1 MEKKYCIILG
11 FIILTDYMDNI
22 LMTRRESSYG
32 SSYNRGMENMK
43 QVDIYIW
50 SIDGLFMINLGF
62 LMKMPHF
69 IVGEVNIILV
79 SHLVG
84 DNWF

>member
-1 MEKKYCIILG
+1 
-11 FIILTDYMDNI
+11 
-22 LMTRRESSYG
+22 MTRREPSYG

-43 QVDIYIW
+43 RVDIYIW

-62 LMKMPHF
+62 LMKMPRF

>member
-1 MEKKYCIILG
+1 M
-11 FIILTDYMDNI
+11 ILTDYMDNI
-22 LMTRRESSYG
+22 LMTRREPSYG

-43 QVDIYIW
+43 RVDIYIW

-62 LMKMPHF
+62 LMKMPRF

>member
-1 MEKKYCIILG
+1 M
-11 FIILTDYMDNI
+11 ILTDYMDNI
-22 LMTRRESSYG
+22 LMTRREPSYG

-62 LMKMPHF
+62 LMKMPRF

>member
-1 MEKKYCIILG
+1 VEKKYCIILG

-43 QVDIYIW
+43 QVDIYI
-50 SIDGLFMINLGF
+50 
-62 LMKMPHF
+62 
-69 IVGEVNIILV
+69 
-79 SHLVG
+79 
-84 DNWF
+84 